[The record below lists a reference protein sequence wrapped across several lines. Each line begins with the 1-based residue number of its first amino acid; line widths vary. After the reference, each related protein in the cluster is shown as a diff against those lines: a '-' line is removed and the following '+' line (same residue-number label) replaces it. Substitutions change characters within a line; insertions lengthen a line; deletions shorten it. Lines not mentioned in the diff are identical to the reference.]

1 VREAAPIQARPFP
14 LNGVRLL
21 SGSCYTLQDRNR
33 SYLHTLDPD
42 RLLHTFRLTAGLPSN
57 ARQLGG
63 WERPDIE
70 LRGHFMGHY
79 LSACALMYGSTG
91 DALLKG
97 KASAVVAELGKC
109 QKANADGW
117 LSAFPRDFMQRLVER
132 LPVWAPFYTLHKIL
146 AGLVDMYQHCGD
158 ERALTIALG
167 MAAWTKRWADARSDA
182 EMARI
187 LEVEYGGMNEVLYNL
202 HALTGEPAHAD
213 LAHRFDEARLIDPLV
228 EGRDELQGQHAN
240 TQLAKLLGAAR
251 RYELTGE
258 ERYRRCVEFFWQ
270 QVALHRSYCTGGT
283 SNGQRWRTKPGILA
297 SELSSTTEECCCTH
311 NMLKLTRHLFG
322 WNPDVRYADFYE
334 RAFQNGILGTMN
346 PTDGMTTFYV
356 PLESGYWK
364 LFGLPF
370 DSFWCCTGTGVESFA
385 KLGDSVFFHDE
396 RSLYVNLFVPAR
408 VQWPEKGLT
417 LRQETRFPGR
427 RPDPPRAPVREAGVA
442 GPADPHSL
450 LGHERT
456 RPSAST
462 ASRRTPWRARR
473 ATAPS
478 SGPGSPAT
486 AWRSGFR

>member
-1 VREAAPIQARPFP
+1 HDVDSPGGRRPRRRSARPSAHAPRDGRDEHVRAPRRGDAGAARRGVARRRRSRDGPGEGRRRARAANRVSVRETRVGRREFGVRLAAAAPLAASTLTAERPEPRRLRPVREAAPIQARPFP
-14 LNGVRLL
+14 LNRVRLL

-70 LRGHFMGHY
+70 LRGHFMGHS

-117 LSAFPRDFMQRLVER
+117 LSAFPSDFMQRLVER

-213 LAHRFDEARLIDPLV
+213 LA
-228 EGRDELQGQHAN
+228 
-240 TQLAKLLGAAR
+240 
-251 RYELTGE
+251 
-258 ERYRRCVEFFWQ
+258 
-270 QVALHRSYCTGGT
+270 
-283 SNGQRWRTKPGILA
+283 
-297 SELSSTTEECCCTH
+297 
-311 NMLKLTRHLFG
+311 
-322 WNPDVRYADFYE
+322 
-334 RAFQNGILGTMN
+334 
-346 PTDGMTTFYV
+346 
-356 PLESGYWK
+356 
-364 LFGLPF
+364 
-370 DSFWCCTGTGVESFA
+370 
-385 KLGDSVFFHDE
+385 
-396 RSLYVNLFVPAR
+396 
-408 VQWPEKGLT
+408 
-417 LRQETRFPGR
+417 
-427 RPDPPRAPVREAGVA
+427 
-442 GPADPHSL
+442 
-450 LGHERT
+450 
-456 RPSAST
+456 
-462 ASRRTPWRARR
+462 
-473 ATAPS
+473 
-478 SGPGSPAT
+478 
-486 AWRSGFR
+486 